1 MNKEEFE
8 QLLKQYRDNT
18 LQEGDLEKLY
28 AYIHAGNYPEVIDQW
43 LDETFQDPA
52 YAVHS
57 KDYDPAE
64 VFALLETRLD
74 NRKPVFGWWKAVA
87 VTAAAAAVI
96 TLFVTISRQPRSK
109 PVPINVT
116 AAGNFDAP
124 PGKNG
129 AVLTLANGSQIL
141 LDSSSNGVLA
151 QQGSARLLK
160 EEGRLNYHKDGV
172 VGRGAPVYNMVS
184 TPRGRQF
191 KLMLSDGTQ
200 VLLNAGSSI
209 RFPTVFAG
217 SERRVEIS
225 GEAYLEVAQTADAP
239 FVIQL
244 NKSEVVV
251 LGTQFNVTDYSDED
265 NSRTTLLEGAVKLR
279 TDAQEMV
286 LRPGQQARME
296 RNSGH
301 LSAKAVDTDQITAW
315 TRNRLSFDKTDFADL
330 MRQISRWYDV
340 DVVYK
345 GKVPDIHIG
354 GSLHRN
360 VNLSI
365 VMEFLG
371 ANGVHYSISDR
382 TITILP

>member
-43 LDETFQDPA
+43 LDETFPDPA

>member
-1 MNKEEFE
+1 MNKDELE
-8 QLLKQYRDNT
+8 QLLKRYRDDT
-18 LQEGDLEKLY
+18 LEEGELDKLY
-28 AYIHAGNYPEVIDQW
+28 AYIHEGHYPEVIDQW
-43 LDETFQDPA
+43 LDETFQNQA
-52 YAVHS
+52 YAVHT
-57 KDYDPAE
+57 KDYNPAE
-64 VFALLETRLD
+64 VFALLEARIEKK
-74 NRKPVFGWWKAVA
+74 KPIFSWWKAA
-87 VTAAAAAVI
+87 ATAAAAAVI
-96 TLFVTISRQPRSK
+96 LLVVTISLQQHSK

-116 AAGNFDAP
+116 AATHFDVP

-151 QQGSARLLK
+151 QQGDARLLK
-160 EEGRLNYHKDGV
+160 EEGRLNYRKDGIL
-172 VGRGAPVYNMVS
+172 GKGAPVYNMIT

-191 KLMLSDGTQ
+191 KLVLSDGTQ

-217 SERRVEIS
+217 RERRVEIS
-225 GEAYLEVAQTADAP
+225 GEAYLEVAQTADMP

-279 TDAQEMV
+279 TATQEMV
-286 LRPGQQARME
+286 LRPGQQVRME
-296 RNSGH
+296 RNNGH
-301 LSAKAVDTDQITAW
+301 LSAKTVDTDQIIAW
-315 TRNRLSFDKTDFADL
+315 TRNRLSFDNTDFADL
-330 MRQISRWYDV
+330 MRQVSRWYDV
-340 DVVYK
+340 DIVYK

>member
-1 MNKEEFE
+1 MKKEEFE
-8 QLLKQYRDNT
+8 QLLKQYRDDT

-28 AYIHAGNYPEVIDQW
+28 ACIREGSYPEVIDEW
-43 LDETFQDPA
+43 LDETFQNPV
-52 YAVHS
+52 YAVHT

-64 VFALLETRLD
+64 VFALLETRLEKKKQIF
-74 NRKPVFGWWKAVA
+74 RWWKPVAA
-87 VTAAAAAVI
+87 TAAAAAI
-96 TLFVTISRQPRSK
+96 LLFVTISLQQRNK

-116 AAGNFDAP
+116 AATDFDAP

-151 QQGSARLLK
+151 QQGDARLLK
-160 EEGRLNYHKDGV
+160 EEGRLNYRKDGIQ
-172 VGRGAPVYNMVS
+172 GKGTPVYNMVT

-217 SERRVEIS
+217 RERRVEIS
-225 GEAYLEVAQTADAP
+225 GEAYLEVAQTADMP

-279 TDAQEMV
+279 TAAQEMV
-286 LRPGQQARME
+286 LRPGQQVRMD
-296 RNSGH
+296 RNNGH
-301 LSAKAVDTDQITAW
+301 LSAKTVDTDQIIAW
-315 TRNRLSFDKTDFADL
+315 TRNRLSFDNTDFADL

-340 DVVYK
+340 DIVYK
-345 GKVPDIHIG
+345 GKVPDIHFG

-371 ANGVHYSISDR
+371 ANGVHYSVSDR

>member
-1 MNKEEFE
+1 M
-8 QLLKQYRDNT
+8 KQYRDNT

>member
-8 QLLKQYRDNT
+8 QLLKQYLDNT

>member
-64 VFALLETRLD
+64 VFALLETRLE

-87 VTAAAAAVI
+87 ATAAAAAVI
-96 TLFVTISRQPRSK
+96 TLFMTISRQPRSK
-109 PVPINVT
+109 PLPINVT

-141 LDSSSNGVLA
+141 LDSTSNGVLA

-225 GEAYLEVAQTADAP
+225 GEAFLEVAQTADAP

-286 LRPGQQARME
+286 LKPGQQVRME

-301 LSAKAVDTDQITAW
+301 LSAKTVDTDQIIAW

-371 ANGVHYSISDR
+371 VNGVHYSISDR

>member
-1 MNKEEFE
+1 MNKAEFE
-8 QLLKQYRDNT
+8 QLLKRYRDDT
-18 LQEGDLEKLY
+18 LQDGELEKLY
-28 AYIHAGNYPEVIDQW
+28 AYIDEGGYPEVIDQW

-52 YAVHS
+52 YAVHTRE
-57 KDYDPAE
+57 YDPAA
-64 VFALLETRLD
+64 VFALLENRLD
-74 NRKPVFGWWKAVA
+74 KKKRVFGWWKAAA
-87 VTAAAAAVI
+87 VTAAAAVI
-96 TLFVTISRQPRSK
+96 LLLVTISLQRDK

-116 AAGNFDAP
+116 AAPHFDAP

-129 AVLTLANGSQIL
+129 AVLTLANGNQIL
-141 LDSSSNGVLA
+141 LDSSANGVLA
-151 QQGSARLLK
+151 QQGNARLLK
-160 EEGRLNYHKDGV
+160 EEGRLNYHKNGTAGNAV
-172 VGRGAPVYNMVS
+172 PVYNMVT

-191 KLMLSDGTQ
+191 KLVLSDGTQ

-217 SERRVEIS
+217 TERRVEIS
-225 GEAYLEVAQTADAP
+225 GEAYLEVSQTAEMP

-265 NSRTTLLEGAVKLR
+265 NSRTTLLTGAVKLR
-279 TDAQEMV
+279 TVAQEMV
-286 LRPGQQARME
+286 LRPGQQVRME
-296 RNSGH
+296 RNNGH
-301 LSAKAVDTDQITAW
+301 LSAKTVDTDQITAW
-315 TRNRLSFDKTDFADL
+315 TRGRLSFDNTNFADL

-345 GKVPDIHIG
+345 GTVPDIHIG

-371 ANGVHYSISDR
+371 ANGVHYNISDK

>member
-1 MNKEEFE
+1 MNKAEFE
-8 QLLKQYRDNT
+8 QLLKRYRDDT
-18 LQEGDLEKLY
+18 LQDGELEKLY
-28 AYIHAGNYPEVIDQW
+28 AYIDEGSYPDVIDQW

-52 YAVHS
+52 YAVHTRE
-57 KDYDPAE
+57 YDPAA
-64 VFALLETRLD
+64 VFALLEDRLD
-74 NRKPVFGWWKAVA
+74 KKKRVFGWWKAAA
-87 VTAAAAAVI
+87 VTAAAAVI
-96 TLFVTISRQPRSK
+96 LLLVTISLQRDK

-116 AAGNFDAP
+116 AAPHFDAP

-129 AVLTLANGSQIL
+129 AVLTLANGNQIL
-141 LDSSSNGVLA
+141 LDSSANGVLA
-151 QQGSARLLK
+151 QQGNARLLK
-160 EEGRLNYHKDGV
+160 EEGRLNYHKNGTAGNAV
-172 VGRGAPVYNMVS
+172 PVYNMVT

-191 KLMLSDGTQ
+191 KLVLSDGTQ

-217 SERRVEIS
+217 TERRVEIS
-225 GEAYLEVAQTADAP
+225 GEAYLEVSQTAEMP

-265 NSRTTLLEGAVKLR
+265 NSRTTLLTGAVKLR
-279 TDAQEMV
+279 TVAQEMV
-286 LRPGQQARME
+286 LRPGQQVRME
-296 RNSGH
+296 RNNGH
-301 LSAKAVDTDQITAW
+301 LSAKTVDTDQITAW
-315 TRNRLSFDKTDFADL
+315 TRGRLSFDNTNFADL

-345 GKVPDIHIG
+345 GTVPDIHIG

-371 ANGVHYSISDR
+371 ANGVHYNISDK

>member
-1 MNKEEFE
+1 MNKAEFE
-8 QLLKQYRDNT
+8 QLLKRYRDDT
-18 LQEGDLEKLY
+18 LQDGELEKLY
-28 AYIHAGNYPEVIDQW
+28 AYIDEGTYPEVIDQW

-57 KDYDPAE
+57 KDYDPSA
-64 VFALLETRLD
+64 VFTLLEDRLEKKK
-74 NRKPVFGWWKAVA
+74 RVFGWWKAA
-87 VTAAAAAVI
+87 AATAAAAVI
-96 TLFVTISRQPRSK
+96 LLLVNISLQQRNK

-116 AAGNFDAP
+116 AAADFDAP

-151 QQGSARLLK
+151 QEGNARLLK
-160 EEGRLNYHKDGV
+160 EEGRLNYHKNGIV
-172 VGRGAPVYNMVS
+172 RNATPVYNMVT

-191 KLMLSDGTQ
+191 KLVLSDGTQ

-209 RFPTVFAG
+209 RFPTVFTG
-217 SERRVEIS
+217 RERRVEIS
-225 GEAYLEVAQTADAP
+225 GEAFLEVAQTAEMP

-265 NSRTTLLEGAVKLR
+265 NARTTLLEGAVKLR
-279 TDAQEMV
+279 TAMQEMV
-286 LRPGQQARME
+286 LKPGQQARME
-296 RNSGH
+296 RNNGR
-301 LSAKAVDTDQITAW
+301 LSSKTVDTDQIIAW
-315 TRNRLSFDKTDFADL
+315 TRGRLSFDNTNFADL

-340 DVVYK
+340 DIVYK
-345 GKVPDIHIG
+345 GAIPDIHIG
-354 GSLHRN
+354 GSLHRD

-371 ANGVHYSISDR
+371 TNGVHYNISDR